1 MKIKVRFFDNEI
13 IKAIG
18 NGIYKI
24 SVQRKDNKSKLLYV
38 GESYSMI
45 VRCAEH
51 LYQLN
56 KNPNYFGFTDKTIEQ
71 DDIVLI
77 IEVHKEETSRSLRK
91 KEEKK
96 YIKENNPISQS
107 GRSDRMK
114 PIKEKIIALNNF
126 LNEEKRE

>member
-1 MKIKVRFFDNEI
+1 
-13 IKAIG
+13 
-18 NGIYKI
+18 
-24 SVQRKDNKSKLLYV
+24 
-38 GESYSMI
+38 MI
-45 VRCAEH
+45 VRCAQH

-56 KNPNYFGFTDKTIEQ
+56 KNPKYFGFTDKTIEQ

-126 LNEEKRE
+126 LNEEKSE

>member
-18 NGIYKI
+18 SGIYKI
-24 SVQRKDNKSKLLYV
+24 SVQRKDNKRKLLYV

-45 VRCAEH
+45 VRCAQH

-56 KNPNYFGFTDKTIEQ
+56 KNPKYFGFTNKTIEQ

-107 GRSDRMK
+107 GRSDGMK

-126 LNEEKRE
+126 LNEEKSE

>member
-18 NGIYKI
+18 SGIYKI
-24 SVQRKDNKSKLLYV
+24 SVQIKDNKRKLLYV

-45 VRCAEH
+45 VRCAQH

-56 KNPNYFGFTDKTIEQ
+56 KNPKYFGFTDKTIEQ

-107 GRSDRMK
+107 GRSDGMK

-126 LNEEKRE
+126 LNEEKSE